1 MLALP
6 IPTVWKVPYSLPHKI
21 GIIAAFLCGGFST
34 LASCIRLYSIRVYTE
49 SPQPLRDAAPIN
61 TWSFIEINIGICCAS
76 VAVIRQFVASS
87 SRQNSLSS
95 TNHLASST
103 GTSTRKRTNTSST
116 GQWFSQATSPTS
128 TKHTHTTYQAENIA
142 RWPSPAKSR
151 EMDIEAGPVEMPVDI
166 DGTPIRQ
173 SMPLPPSP
181 AYKQLHSSGGDT
193 ALPQKGP
200 MLKAFVTWEHDGASL
215 TSLSPVTPAAKR

>member
-34 LASCIRLYSIRVYTE
+34 IASCVRLYSIRVYTE

-61 TWSFIEINIGICCAS
+61 TWSFIEINIAICCAS
-76 VAVIRQFVASS
+76 VAVIRQFVASA

-95 TNHLASST
+95 TNQLST
-103 GTSTRKRTNTSST
+103 TSTRAPMRKRTNTSSST
-116 GQWFSQATSPTS
+116 ALWFTSS
-128 TKHTHTTYQAENIA
+128 TPSPVTPNKPDPDQIA
-142 RWPSPAKSR
+142 RWPSPAKGR
-151 EMDIEAGPVEMPVDI
+151 ETDLEAMPLDI

-181 AYKQLHSSGGDT
+181 AHANKQELHNSGGGT

-200 MLKAFVTWEHDGASL
+200 MLKALLRGRGMGMS
-215 TSLSPVTPAAKR
+215 